1 MYGGQA
7 SLGRACADLF
17 QQARLNTDCKI
28 NFPGWVGVGVGGV
41 VGKAENIATQPSLAG
56 AWAELGKSGKSLKRG
71 SVELGSQRQN
81 QISLRFKMKT
91 ISNERAGGL
100 DF

>member
-17 QQARLNTDCKI
+17 QQARLNT
-28 NFPGWVGVGVGGV
+28 VGGGVGV

-56 AWAELGKSGKSLKRG
+56 AWAELGNKH
-71 SVELGSQRQN
+71 
-81 QISLRFKMKT
+81 
-91 ISNERAGGL
+91 
-100 DF
+100 

>member
-28 NFPGWVGVGVGGV
+28 NFPGWVGVGVGV
-41 VGKAENIATQPSLAG
+41 VGLAENKANSAQL
-56 AWAELGKSGKSLKRG
+56 ELGLCLAIEALFVIHRIYIPHLTKG
-71 SVELGSQRQN
+71 SMN
-81 QISLRFKMKT
+81 T
-91 ISNERAGGL
+91 
-100 DF
+100 